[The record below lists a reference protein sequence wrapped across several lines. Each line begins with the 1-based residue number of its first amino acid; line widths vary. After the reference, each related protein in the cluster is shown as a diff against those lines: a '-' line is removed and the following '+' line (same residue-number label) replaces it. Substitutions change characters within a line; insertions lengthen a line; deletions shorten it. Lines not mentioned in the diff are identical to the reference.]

1 MKEILNLATSPLVVP
16 DDGCSHTQPVE
27 RLIKKITKASD
38 TVFSAARRE
47 QYVRAQETSS
57 ALIGEGKTK
66 EDFGKIVNSSLNF
79 TFKYRN
85 SSRDAPLQTVK
96 SKSAPPCMV
105 RGGHGG
111 R

>member
-1 MKEILNLATSPLVVP
+1 MKEILNLALSPLVVP

-66 EDFGKIVNSSLNF
+66 EGNTSIPR
-79 TFKYRN
+79 T
-85 SSRDAPLQTVK
+85 
-96 SKSAPPCMV
+96 
-105 RGGHGG
+105 
-111 R
+111 